1 MIRLFLALPLA
12 GALGLALFSFM
23 AWMVDNG
30 HQRSPDN
37 SETLSFNM
45 VMVEQEQEVQRR
57 QRAVPEQP
65 EMPEP
70 PPEAQT
76 SQSHAEVTPLNSM
89 SSLPSLDLNTSID
102 GLAINAPT
110 FSDFGSNQQA
120 MPLYR
125 VEPRYPAKALKRGA
139 EGHVIMS
146 FTIDETGRPIDIQVT
161 DANPRR
167 MFEREAMRALKKW
180 KYQPKVVDGKAI
192 AQVGQTVK
200 LEFKLAK

>member
-12 GALGLALFSFM
+12 GVLGLALFSFM

-37 SETLSFNM
+37 SDTLSFNM
-45 VMVEQEQEVQRR
+45 VMVEAEQEVQRR

-65 EMPEP
+65 AMPEP
-70 PPEAQT
+70 PPEAQA
-76 SQSHAEVTPLNSM
+76 SQSQAEVTPLNSM
-89 SSLPSLDLNTSID
+89 SSLPSLDLNTSVD

-146 FTIDETGRPIDIQVT
+146 FTIDEMGRPVDIQVT

>member
-30 HQRSPDN
+30 HQRSPDDN
-37 SETLSFNM
+37 ETLSFNM

-57 QRAVPEQP
+57 QRAVPEKP

-76 SQSHAEVTPLNSM
+76 SQFQAEVTPLNSM

-146 FTIDETGRPIDIQVT
+146 FTIDETGRPIDIKVT

>member
-30 HQRSPDN
+30 HQRTPDN

-45 VMVEQEQEVQRR
+45 VMVEAEQEVQRR

-65 EMPEP
+65 EIPEP

-76 SQSHAEVTPLNSM
+76 SQSQAEVTPLNSM
-89 SSLPSLDLNTSID
+89 SSLPSLDLNTSVD

>member
-30 HQRSPDN
+30 HQRSPDD

-57 QRAVPEQP
+57 QRAVPEKP

-76 SQSHAEVTPLNSM
+76 SQLQAEVTPLNSM

>member
-57 QRAVPEQP
+57 QRAVPEKP

-70 PPEAQT
+70 PPEAKT
-76 SQSHAEVTPLNSM
+76 SQSQAEVTPLNSM
-89 SSLPSLDLNTSID
+89 SSLPSLDLNTSVD

-120 MPLYR
+120 LPLYR

>member
-30 HQRSPDN
+30 HQRSPDE

-57 QRAVPEQP
+57 QRAVPEKP

-76 SQSHAEVTPLNSM
+76 SQSQAEVTPLNSM

-102 GLAINAPT
+102 DLAINAPT

-139 EGHVIMS
+139 EGFVIMS
-146 FTIDETGRPIDIQVT
+146 FTIDETGRPVDIKVT

-167 MFEREAMRALKKW
+167 MFEREAMRALKNW

>member
-57 QRAVPEQP
+57 QRAVPEKP

-70 PPEAQT
+70 PPEAKT
-76 SQSHAEVTPLNSM
+76 SQPQAEVTPLNSM
-89 SSLPSLDLNTSID
+89 SSLPSLDLNTSVD

>member
-30 HQRSPDN
+30 HQRSPDD

-57 QRAVPEQP
+57 QRAVPEKP

-76 SQSHAEVTPLNSM
+76 SQSQAEVTPLNSM
-89 SSLPSLDLNTSID
+89 SSLPSLDLNTSFD

-139 EGHVIMS
+139 EGFVTLS
-146 FTIDETGRPIDIQVT
+146 FTIDETGRPTDIQVT

-167 MFEREAMRALKKW
+167 MFEREAVRAMKKY
-180 KYQPKVVDGKAI
+180 KYQPKVVDGKAPP
-192 AQVGQTVK
+192 QFGQTFTF
-200 LEFKLAK
+200 EFKLAK

>member
-30 HQRSPDN
+30 HQRSPDD

-57 QRAVPEQP
+57 QRAVPEKP

-76 SQSHAEVTPLNSM
+76 SQSQAEVTPLNSM

-139 EGHVIMS
+139 EGFVIMS

-167 MFEREAMRALKKW
+167 LFEREAMRALKKW

>member
-57 QRAVPEQP
+57 QRAVPEKP

-70 PPEAQT
+70 PPEVKT
-76 SQSHAEVTPLNSM
+76 SQSQAEVTPLNSM
-89 SSLPSLDLNTSID
+89 SSLPSLDLNTSVD

-146 FTIDETGRPIDIQVT
+146 FTIDETGRPVDIQVT

>member
-30 HQRSPDN
+30 HQRSPDD

-57 QRAVPEQP
+57 QRAVPEKP

-70 PPEAQT
+70 PPEAQP
-76 SQSHAEVTPLNSM
+76 SQSQAEVTPLNSM

>member
-57 QRAVPEQP
+57 QRAVPEKP

-70 PPEAQT
+70 QPEAQT
-76 SQSHAEVTPLNSM
+76 SQSQAEVTPLNSM
-89 SSLPSLDLNTSID
+89 SSLPSLDLNTSVD

-139 EGHVIMS
+139 EGFVTLS
-146 FTIDETGRPIDIQVT
+146 FTIDETGRPTDIQVT

-167 MFEREAMRALKKW
+167 MFEREAIRAMKKY
-180 KYQPKVVDGKAI
+180 KYQPKVVDGKATP
-192 AQVGQTVK
+192 QFGQTFTF
-200 LEFKLAK
+200 EFKLAK

>member
-45 VMVEQEQEVQRR
+45 VMVEAEQEVQRR

-70 PPEAQT
+70 PPEAKT
-76 SQSHAEVTPLNSM
+76 SQSQAEVTPLNSM
-89 SSLPSLDLNTSID
+89 SSLPSLDLNTSVD

-146 FTIDETGRPIDIQVT
+146 FTIDETGRPVDIQVT

>member
-45 VMVEQEQEVQRR
+45 VMVEAEQEVQRR

-70 PPEAQT
+70 PPEAQP
-76 SQSHAEVTPLNSM
+76 SQSQAEVTPLNSM
-89 SSLPSLDLNTSID
+89 SSLPSLDLNTSVD

-146 FTIDETGRPIDIQVT
+146 FTIDETGRPVDIQVT

>member
-37 SETLSFNM
+37 SETLRFNM

-57 QRAVPEQP
+57 QRAVPEKP

-70 PPEAQT
+70 PPEAKT
-76 SQSHAEVTPLNSM
+76 SQSQAEVTPLNSM
-89 SSLPSLDLNTSID
+89 SSLPSLDLNTSVD

>member
-45 VMVEQEQEVQRR
+45 VMVEAEQEVQRR

-70 PPEAQT
+70 PPEAKT
-76 SQSHAEVTPLNSM
+76 SQSQAEVTPLNSM
-89 SSLPSLDLNTSID
+89 SSLPSLDLNTSVD

>member
-45 VMVEQEQEVQRR
+45 VMVEQEQQVQRR

-70 PPEAQT
+70 PPEAQP
-76 SQSHAEVTPLNSM
+76 SQSQAEVTPLNSM
-89 SSLPSLDLNTSID
+89 SSLPSLDLNTSVD

-125 VEPRYPAKALKRGA
+125 VEPRYPAKALKRGV
-139 EGHVIMS
+139 EGYVIMS
-146 FTIDETGRPIDIQVT
+146 FTIDETGRPVDIQVT
-161 DANPRR
+161 DARPRR

-180 KYQPKVVDGKAI
+180 KYQPKVVNGKAI

>member
-1 MIRLFLALPLA
+1 MIRLFVALPLA

-57 QRAVPEQP
+57 QRAVPEKP
-65 EMPEP
+65 EIPEP
-70 PPEAQT
+70 PPEAKT
-76 SQSHAEVTPLNSM
+76 SQSQAEVTPLNSM
-89 SSLPSLDLNTSID
+89 SSLPSLDLNTSVD

-146 FTIDETGRPIDIQVT
+146 FTIDETGRPVDIQVT

>member
-30 HQRSPDN
+30 HQRSADN
-37 SETLSFNM
+37 RETLSFNM
-45 VMVEQEQEVQRR
+45 VMVEQEQQVQRR
-57 QRAVPEQP
+57 QRVVPEKP

-70 PPEAQT
+70 PPKAQA
-76 SQSHAEVTPLNSM
+76 SQSQVEVTPLNSM
-89 SSLPSLDLNTSID
+89 SSLPSLNLDTSID

-139 EGHVIMS
+139 EGYVMMS
-146 FTIDETGRPIDIQVT
+146 FTIDETGRPVNIQVT

-167 MFEREAMRALKKW
+167 MFEREAVRALKKW

>member
-57 QRAVPEQP
+57 QRTVPEKP

-70 PPEAQT
+70 PPEAKT
-76 SQSHAEVTPLNSM
+76 SQSQAEVTPLNSM
-89 SSLPSLDLNTSID
+89 SSLPSLDLNTSVD

-120 MPLYR
+120 LPLYR

>member
-30 HQRSPDN
+30 HQRSPEN
-37 SETLSFNM
+37 GETLSFNM

-70 PPEAQT
+70 PPQAQT
-76 SQSHAEVTPLNSM
+76 SQSQAEVTPLNSM
-89 SSLPSLDLNTSID
+89 SSLSSLDLNTSIE

-110 FSDFGSNQQA
+110 FSDFGSNQQV

-139 EGHVIMS
+139 EGYVILS
-146 FTIDETGRPIDIQVT
+146 FTIDETGRSVDIQVT

-167 MFEREAMRALKKW
+167 MFEREAIRALKKW
-180 KYQPKVVDGKAI
+180 KYQPKVVDGKAV

>member
-30 HQRSPDN
+30 HQRSADN
-37 SETLSFNM
+37 RETLSFNM
-45 VMVEQEQEVQRR
+45 VMVEQEQQVQRR
-57 QRAVPEQP
+57 QRVVPEKP

-70 PPEAQT
+70 PPKAQA
-76 SQSHAEVTPLNSM
+76 SQSQAEVTPLNSM
-89 SSLPSLDLNTSID
+89 SSLPSLNLDTSID

-139 EGHVIMS
+139 EGYVMMS
-146 FTIDETGRPIDIQVT
+146 FTIDETGRPVNIQVT

-167 MFEREAMRALKKW
+167 MFEREAVRALKKW

>member
-1 MIRLFLALPLA
+1 MIRLFLALPVA

-57 QRAVPEQP
+57 QRAVPEKP

-70 PPEAQT
+70 PPEAKT
-76 SQSHAEVTPLNSM
+76 SQSQAEVTPLNSM
-89 SSLPSLDLNTSID
+89 SSLPSLDLNTSVD

-146 FTIDETGRPIDIQVT
+146 FTIDETGRPVDIQVT

>member
-57 QRAVPEQP
+57 QRAVPEKP

-70 PPEAQT
+70 PPEAKTPQ
-76 SQSHAEVTPLNSM
+76 SQAEVTPLNSM
-89 SSLPSLDLNTSID
+89 SSLPSLDLNTSVD

>member
-30 HQRSPDN
+30 HQRSPDD

-57 QRAVPEQP
+57 QRAVPEKP

-76 SQSHAEVTPLNSM
+76 SQPQAEVTPLNSM

-139 EGHVIMS
+139 EGFVTLS
-146 FTIDETGRPIDIQVT
+146 FTIDETGRPTDIQVT

-167 MFEREAMRALKKW
+167 MFEREAVRAMKKY
-180 KYQPKVVDGKAI
+180 KYQPKVVDGKATP
-192 AQVGQTVK
+192 QFGQTFTF
-200 LEFKLAK
+200 EFKLAK

>member
-57 QRAVPEQP
+57 QRAVPEKP

-70 PPEAQT
+70 PPEAKT
-76 SQSHAEVTPLNSM
+76 SQSQAEVTPLNSM
-89 SSLPSLDLNTSID
+89 SSLPSLDLNTSVD

-146 FTIDETGRPIDIQVT
+146 FTIDETGRPVDIQVT

>member
-57 QRAVPEQP
+57 QRAVPEKP

-70 PPEAQT
+70 PPKAQT
-76 SQSHAEVTPLNSM
+76 SQSQAEVTPLNSI

-102 GLAINAPT
+102 GLAINAPI

>member
-30 HQRSPDN
+30 HQRSPDD

-57 QRAVPEQP
+57 QRAVPEKP

-76 SQSHAEVTPLNSM
+76 SQSQAEVTPLNSM

-139 EGHVIMS
+139 EGFVIMS

>member
-57 QRAVPEQP
+57 QRAVPEKP

-70 PPEAQT
+70 PPKAQT
-76 SQSHAEVTPLNSM
+76 SQSQAEVTPLNSM

-102 GLAINAPT
+102 GLAINAPI
-110 FSDFGSNQQA
+110 FSDFGTNQQA
-120 MPLYR
+120 MPLSR

>member
-37 SETLSFNM
+37 SDTLSFNM
-45 VMVEQEQEVQRR
+45 VMVEAEQEVQRR

-65 EMPEP
+65 EMPDP
-70 PPEAQT
+70 PPEAQV
-76 SQSHAEVTPLNSM
+76 SQSQAEVTPLNSM
-89 SSLPSLDLNTSID
+89 SSLPSLDLNTSVD

-146 FTIDETGRPIDIQVT
+146 FTIDEMGRPVDIQVT

>member
-57 QRAVPEQP
+57 QRAVPEKP

-70 PPEAQT
+70 PPEAKT
-76 SQSHAEVTPLNSM
+76 SQSQAEVTPLNSM
-89 SSLPSLDLNTSID
+89 SSLPSLDLNTSVD

-125 VEPRYPAKALKRGA
+125 VEPRYPAKAFKRGA

-146 FTIDETGRPIDIQVT
+146 FTIDETGRPVDIQVT

>member
-1 MIRLFLALPLA
+1 MIRLILALPLA

-30 HQRSPDN
+30 HQRTPDN

-45 VMVEQEQEVQRR
+45 VMVEAEQEVQRR

-76 SQSHAEVTPLNSM
+76 SQSQAEVTPLNSM
-89 SSLPSLDLNTSID
+89 SSLPSLDLNTSVD

-110 FSDFGSNQQA
+110 FSDFGANQQA

-146 FTIDETGRPIDIQVT
+146 FTIDETGRPVDIQVT